1 MANAYRQEAESLQN
15 IAISLQSAMGTAE
28 RDQAEKAKIKSA
40 DYYNRFFALC
50 DDFIEVMPEHKYA
63 KDFVGMMG
71 SVFFK
76 RRKFD
81 GLLEKFA
88 GFENGVMNRAK
99 GYVNRSEF
107 NKSPAMPTAHY
118 MSGLALLAS
127 GKFEEAKPL
136 LGAVVGVT
144 VEGLPL
150 GGDVYAEDDEDGA
163 E

>member
-1 MANAYRQEAESLQN
+1 
-15 IAISLQSAMGTAE
+15 MGTAE
-28 RDQAEKAKIKSA
+28 KDRAEKARVKSLE
-40 DYYNRFFALC
+40 YYERFFALC

-88 GFENGVMNRAK
+88 GFENGAMNRSK
-99 GYVNRSEF
+99 GYVNRVEF
-107 NKSPAMPTAHY
+107 SNSPAMPTAHY

-127 GKFEEAKPL
+127 GKFEDAKPL
-136 LGAVVGVT
+136 LGAVVGVN
-144 VEGLPL
+144 VEGLPV
-150 GGDVYAEDDEDGA
+150 GGSAYQDEEGIEDE
-163 E
+163 

>member
-1 MANAYRQEAESLQN
+1 MHTDRKRRLCRE
-15 IAISLQSAMGTAE
+15 LQSA
-28 RDQAEKAKIKSA
+28 
-40 DYYNRFFALC
+40 YNLLWELLKKTEQKKQRLNPQNTSIVFFGLC

-76 RRKFD
+76 RKKFD
-81 GLLEKFA
+81 SLLEKFA
-88 GFENGVMNRAK
+88 GFENGTMNRSK

-127 GKFEEAKPL
+127 GKFDEAKPL
-136 LGAVVGVT
+136 LGAVVGVN
-144 VEGLPL
+144 VEGLPI
-150 GGDVYAEDDEDGA
+150 GGSSYSEEEVSE
-163 E
+163 